1 MGGAQEGRFD
11 LLGVWFLLVFF
22 SLFSFFFLPPI
33 FKEQLTEKKEVG
45 ERKCRNTNVNVIC
58 S

>member
-11 LLGVWFLLVFF
+11 LLGVWFLLVF
-22 SLFSFFFLPPI
+22 LLLLPPI
-33 FKEQLTEKKEVG
+33 FKEQHTEKEEKM